1 MKNVFWG
8 GISIFQCRNPSII
21 KKRKKCLTLIM
32 RLIMGKPA
40 KSVIARNTKLKTSM
54 ADLSRDA
61 SMTEAKMAA
70 FNEIMLSG
78 L

>member
-1 MKNVFWG
+1 
-8 GISIFQCRNPSII
+8 
-21 KKRKKCLTLIM
+21 M

>member
-1 MKNVFWG
+1 
-8 GISIFQCRNPSII
+8 
-21 KKRKKCLTLIM
+21 
-32 RLIMGKPA
+32 MGKPA

-78 L
+78 LWMRRNISQDFVIKKKII